1 MKIAILGGSF
11 NPLHIGH
18 AMLAESVIK
27 ELSYDKVIF
36 IPTGKPPH
44 KQIMEGAKPEQRLE
58 MVRAFCQ
65 SEKSGLFDVD
75 DCEIRREG
83 LSYTCDTL
91 AYITE
96 KYKGLL
102 EQKPGLIMGEEIA
115 CQFEKWKNPDQI
127 VSMADLI
134 IVPRKADFQISG
146 SANHN
151 NIPIGNYDKD
161 YQVKFDRETFKYPY
175 ICLKEGMI
183 TISSTEIRRR
193 ISENR
198 SYKYLVPQ
206 AVFDYIERKS
216 IYKNDIL
223 N

>member
-1 MKIAILGGSF
+1 VKIAILGGSF

-27 ELSYDKVIF
+27 ELAYDKVIF

-44 KQIMEGAKPEQRLE
+44 KQIMEGASPEERFE

-65 SEKSGLFDVD
+65 SEKSGLFEVE
-75 DCEIRREG
+75 DCEVKREG

-91 AYITE
+91 SYITE
-96 KYKGLL
+96 KYKGQLD
-102 EQKPGLIMGEEIA
+102 EKPGLIMGEEIA
-115 CQFEKWKNPDQI
+115 SQFEKWKNPDQI

-134 IVPRKADFQISG
+134 IVPRKADYEIS
-146 SANHN
+146 SHTQHDNV
-151 NIPIGNYDKD
+151 PMGNYDKD
-161 YQVKFDRETFKYPY
+161 YKVKFDKESFKYPCK
-175 ICLKEGMI
+175 CLKEAMI

-198 SYKYLVPQ
+198 SYKYLVPP
-206 AVFDYIERKS
+206 AVFDYIERNSLYRK
-216 IYKNDIL
+216 
-223 N
+223 

>member
-75 DCEIRREG
+75 DC
-83 LSYTCDTL
+83 
-91 AYITE
+91 
-96 KYKGLL
+96 
-102 EQKPGLIMGEEIA
+102 
-115 CQFEKWKNPDQI
+115 
-127 VSMADLI
+127 
-134 IVPRKADFQISG
+134 
-146 SANHN
+146 
-151 NIPIGNYDKD
+151 
-161 YQVKFDRETFKYPY
+161 
-175 ICLKEGMI
+175 
-183 TISSTEIRRR
+183 
-193 ISENR
+193 
-198 SYKYLVPQ
+198 
-206 AVFDYIERKS
+206 
-216 IYKNDIL
+216 
-223 N
+223 

>member
-27 ELSYDKVIF
+27 ELAYDKVIF

-44 KQIMEGAKPEQRLE
+44 KQIMEGASPEERLE

-65 SEKSGLFDVD
+65 SEKSGLFEVE
-75 DCEIRREG
+75 DCEVKREG

-91 AYITE
+91 SYITE
-96 KYKGLL
+96 KYKGQLDA
-102 EQKPGLIMGEEIA
+102 KPGLIMGEEIA
-115 CQFEKWKNPDQI
+115 SQFEKWKNPDQI

-134 IVPRKADFQISG
+134 IVPRKADYEGAVHTQHD
-146 SANHN
+146 NV
-151 NIPIGNYDKD
+151 PMGNYDKD
-161 YQVKFDRETFKYPY
+161 YQVKFDKENFKYPCK
-175 ICLKEGMI
+175 CLKEALVR
-183 TISSTEIRRR
+183 ISSTEIRRR

-206 AVFDYIERKS
+206 AVFDYIERNLLYRK
-216 IYKNDIL
+216 
-223 N
+223 